1 MRVMPAVK
9 IAPSILT
16 ADFGRLAEEVK
27 AAEIGGADMLHLDVM
42 DGRFVPNITFGA
54 VVVDALRRVT
64 RLPFDIHLMCVEPER
79 LIEQYAETADTINV
93 HIEVSPHINR
103 TLETIRRM
111 GKRAGVCINPGTAL
125 AAIEE
130 SLYDADQVMVMTI
143 NPGWGGQQMLP
154 AQLEKVARIRKILD
168 SSGLPA
174 EIEIDGGVKTSN
186 IADCVHAGAHVVVCG
201 SSVYNAQKSVA
212 ENIAELRRAAD
223 PHR

>member
-1 MRVMPAVK
+1 MSTIK

-16 ADFGRLAEEVK
+16 ADFGRLADEVR
-27 AAEIGGADMLHLDVM
+27 AAELGGADMLHLDVM

-54 VVVDALRRVT
+54 IVVDALRKVT

-79 LIEQYAETADTINV
+79 LIEQYAETADIINV

-103 TLETIRRM
+103 TLDTIRRM

-130 SLYDADQVMVMTI
+130 SLPDTDQVMVMTI

-154 AQLEKVARIRKILD
+154 AQLEKVSRLRRLLD
-168 SSGLPA
+168 QFGNPA
-174 EIEIDGGVKTSN
+174 EIEIDGGVKTTN
-186 IADCVHAGAHVVVCG
+186 IAECVRAGANVVVCG
-201 SSVYNAQKSVA
+201 SSVFNEQKSVA
-212 ENIAELRRAAD
+212 ENIAELRRASQ
-223 PHR
+223 

>member
-1 MRVMPAVK
+1 MPAVK

-16 ADFGRLAEEVK
+16 ADFGRLAEEVR
-27 AAEIGGADMLHLDVM
+27 AAEFGGADMLHLDVM

-54 VVVDALRRVT
+54 VVVDALRKLT

-103 TLETIRRM
+103 TLDAIRRM
-111 GKRAGVCINPGTAL
+111 GKRAGVCINPGTPL
-125 AAIEE
+125 STIEE
-130 SLYDADQVMVMTI
+130 SLTAADQVMVMTI

-154 AQLEKVARIRKILD
+154 EQLEKVARIRRLVEEGGFPI
-168 SSGLPA
+168 

-186 IADCVHAGAHVVVCG
+186 IARCVHAGAQVVVCG
-201 SSVYNAQKSVA
+201 SSVYNEQKSVA

-223 PHR
+223 G

>member
-1 MRVMPAVK
+1 MTSIK

-16 ADFGRLAEEVK
+16 ADFGRLADEVR
-27 AAEIGGADMLHLDVM
+27 AAELGGADMLHLDVM

-54 VVVDALRRVT
+54 VVVDALRKVT

-103 TLETIRRM
+103 TLDTIRKM
-111 GKRAGVCINPGTAL
+111 GKRAGVCINPGTSL

-130 SLYDADQVMVMTI
+130 SLVDADQVMVMTI

-154 AQLEKVARIRKILD
+154 AQLEKVARLRRLLD
-168 SSGLPA
+168 EFGNPA
-174 EIEIDGGVKTSN
+174 EIEIDGGVKTTN
-186 IADCVHAGAHVVVCG
+186 IADCVRAGANVVVCG
-201 SSVYNAQKSVA
+201 SSVFNEQKSVA
-212 ENIAELRRAAD
+212 ENIAELRRAAG
-223 PHR
+223 

>member
-1 MRVMPAVK
+1 MSTIK

-16 ADFGRLAEEVK
+16 ADFGRLAEEVR
-27 AAEIGGADMLHLDVM
+27 AAELGGADMLHLDVM

-54 VVVDALRRVT
+54 VVVDALRKVT

-103 TLETIRRM
+103 TLDTIRKM

-125 AAIEE
+125 SAIEE
-130 SLYDADQVMVMTI
+130 SLPDTDQVMVMTI

-154 AQLEKVARIRKILD
+154 AQLEKVSRLRRLLNQY
-168 SSGLPA
+168 GNPA
-174 EIEIDGGVKTSN
+174 EIEIDGGVKTTN
-186 IADCVHAGAHVVVCG
+186 IAECVRAGANVVVCG
-201 SSVYNAQKSVA
+201 SSVFNEQKSVA
-212 ENIAELRRAAD
+212 ENIADLRRAALTL
-223 PHR
+223 

>member
-1 MRVMPAVK
+1 MPAVK

-16 ADFGRLAEEVK
+16 ADFGRLAEEVR
-27 AAEIGGADMLHLDVM
+27 AAEFGGADMLHLDVM

-54 VVVDALRRVT
+54 VVVDALRKLT

-103 TLETIRRM
+103 TLDAIRRM
-111 GKRAGVCINPGTAL
+111 GKRAGVCINPGTPL
-125 AAIEE
+125 SAIEE
-130 SLYDADQVMVMTI
+130 SLTAADQVMVMTI

-154 AQLEKVARIRKILD
+154 EQLEKVARIRRLVEEGGFPI
-168 SSGLPA
+168 

-186 IADCVHAGAHVVVCG
+186 IAQCVHAGAQVVVCG
-201 SSVYNAQKSVA
+201 SSVYNEHKSVA
-212 ENIAELRRAAD
+212 ENIAELRRAAGT
-223 PHR
+223 

>member
-1 MRVMPAVK
+1 MTSIK

-16 ADFGRLAEEVK
+16 ADFGRLADEVR
-27 AAEIGGADMLHLDVM
+27 AAELGGADMLHLDVM

-54 VVVDALRRVT
+54 VVVDALRKVT

-103 TLETIRRM
+103 TLDTIRKM
-111 GKRAGVCINPGTAL
+111 GKRAGVCINPGTSL

-130 SLYDADQVMVMTI
+130 SLADADQVMVMTI

-154 AQLEKVARIRKILD
+154 AQLEKVARLRRLLD
-168 SSGLPA
+168 EFGNPA
-174 EIEIDGGVKTSN
+174 EIEIDGGVKTTN
-186 IADCVHAGAHVVVCG
+186 IADCVRAGANVVVCG
-201 SSVYNAQKSVA
+201 SSVFNEQKSVA
-212 ENIAELRRAAD
+212 ENIAELRRAAG
-223 PHR
+223 